1 MVTGNNIL
9 KGEQFDTLSLEE
21 EKQYLMKIKKG
32 DKKAKQDFIL
42 HNMRLVMYIVHT
54 EIKKPL
60 GMEVDDLIQE
70 GYFGLVKA
78 VEKFEMDKNVK
89 FSTYASYWIK
99 QNIQRACVEKGRMIR
114 LPNGVA
120 SEVTKAV
127 AINNRFTAERE
138 TNNIQQIAREMKI
151 TEEEVQKL
159 LKLARDCTVSG
170 FITGPNKNK
179 DDDDEIDLME
189 CYKDN
194 EKNSV
199 EEVVLDIELRE
210 TIFKTMNEC
219 LNGKEK
225 DIILKRFGLDYKGRR
240 TLDSIGKEL
249 NLSRERIRQIEK
261 MALEKLARRKS
272 VFKEYI

>member
-9 KGEQFDTLSLEE
+9 KGEQFDTLSPEE
-21 EKQYLMKIKKG
+21 EKQYLIKIKEG

-99 QNIQRACVEKGRMIR
+99 QNIQRACVEKGTMIR

-120 SEVTKAV
+120 SDVAKAV
-127 AINNRFTAERE
+127 AIKNRFTDEKE
-138 TNNIQQIAREMKI
+138 TSNIQQVAREMKI
-151 TEEEVQKL
+151 SEEEVQKL
-159 LKLARDCTVSG
+159 LKLARLKTMSC
-170 FITGPNKNK
+170 FITGSDRNN
-179 DDDDEIDLME
+179 DDDEIDLLK

-194 EKNSV
+194 EKSSV
-199 EEVVLDIELRE
+199 EEFIVDKELRE